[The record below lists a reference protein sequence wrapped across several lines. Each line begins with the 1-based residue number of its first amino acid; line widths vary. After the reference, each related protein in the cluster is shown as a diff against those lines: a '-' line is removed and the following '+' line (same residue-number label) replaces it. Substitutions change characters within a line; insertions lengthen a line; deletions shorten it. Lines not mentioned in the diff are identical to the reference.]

1 MCMAPKSRAF
11 SRFHGPPAGSF
22 WLISAYLRLSFGH
35 WSAFQL
41 STLHSR
47 LLRVSGLQGT
57 AQNTHHLE
65 SQAYLVGIRMGLGL
79 SVSRIVVS
87 LLAIS

>member
-1 MCMAPKSRAF
+1 MCMAPKWRAY
-11 SRFHGPPAGSF
+11 SRFHGPSAGSF
-22 WLISAYLRLSFGH
+22 WLVSAYLRLSFGH
-35 WSAFQL
+35 WSAFQPY
-41 STLHSR
+41 TLNC
-47 LLRVSGLQGT
+47 SGCQ
-57 AQNTHHLE
+57 AYKARPKNTHHLE